1 MHNMQIIKLFTIFIL
16 FFCFF
21 SKNSFAEKYIPKV
34 SINGS
39 GLNIPRMVSL
49 KKVPVY
55 MRTGPG
61 LKYPIKYEY
70 NKAHYPMNIIGEFNN
85 WRKVNTINNIKGWIH
100 TSLLSSLKT
109 GLIIETTILKKTPFD
124 KSKSIAKLLP
134 NLLVEIKN
142 CNEIWCKILIIKNQS
157 YTGWVKKRLIWGS
170 TKNKI
175 N

>member
-1 MHNMQIIKLFTIFIL
+1 MQILKIFAILLLFCVFSKTIF
-16 FFCFF
+16 
-21 SKNSFAEKYIPKV
+21 AEQYKPKV

-39 GLNIPRMVSL
+39 GLDIPRMVSL

-61 LKYPIKYEY
+61 SEYPIKYEY
-70 NKAHYPMNIIGEFNN
+70 NKTKYPMNIIAEFNN
-85 WRKVNTINNIKGWIH
+85 WRKVTTINNIKGWIH
-100 TSLLSSLKT
+100 TSLLSSFKT
-109 GLIIETTILKKTPFD
+109 GLILETTILKKLPFD
-124 KSKSIAKLLP
+124 KSRSIAKLVP
-134 NLLVEIKN
+134 NLLVEIKE
-142 CNEIWCKILIIKNQS
+142 CKEIWCKILIIKNKS

>member
-1 MHNMQIIKLFTIFIL
+1 MQILKILAILLLF
-16 FFCFF
+16 CVF
-21 SKNSFAEKYIPKV
+21 SKTVFAEQYKPKV

-39 GLNIPRMVSL
+39 GLDIPRMVSL

-61 LKYPIKYEY
+61 SEYPIKYEY
-70 NKAHYPMNIIGEFNN
+70 NKIKYPMNIIAEFNN

-100 TSLLSSLKT
+100 TSLLSSFKT
-109 GLIIETTILKKTPFD
+109 GLIIETTTLKKLPFD
-124 KSKSIAKLLP
+124 KSRSIAKLVP
-134 NLLVEIKN
+134 NLLVEVKE
-142 CNEIWCKILIIKNQS
+142 CKKIWCKILIVKNKS
-157 YTGWVKKRLIWGS
+157 YSGWVKKRLIWGS

>member
-1 MHNMQIIKLFTIFIL
+1 MQILKILTILLLFCVCSKTIF
-16 FFCFF
+16 
-21 SKNSFAEKYIPKV
+21 AEQYKPKV

-39 GLNIPRMVSL
+39 GLDIPRMVSL

-61 LKYPIKYEY
+61 SEYPIKYEY
-70 NKAHYPMNIIGEFNN
+70 NKTKYPMNIIAEFNN

-100 TSLLSSLKT
+100 TSLLSSFKT
-109 GLIIETTILKKTPFD
+109 GLIIETTILKKLPFD
-124 KSKSIAKLLP
+124 KSRSIAKLVP
-134 NLLVEIKN
+134 NLLVEIKE
-142 CNEIWCKILIIKNQS
+142 CEETWCKILIIKNKS
-157 YTGWVKKRLIWGS
+157 YIGWVKKRLIWGS

>member
-1 MHNMQIIKLFTIFIL
+1 MQILKLFTILLFI
-16 FFCFF
+16 FCVC

-39 GLNIPRMVSL
+39 GLDIPRMVSL
-49 KKVPVY
+49 KRVPVY
-55 MRTGPG
+55 MRTGTG
-61 LKYPIKYEY
+61 SEYPIKYEY
-70 NKAHYPMNIIGEFNN
+70 NKANYPMNIIGEFNN

-100 TSLLSSLKT
+100 TSLLSSFKT
-109 GLIIETTILKKTPFD
+109 GLILETTVLKTSPFD
-124 KSKSIAKLLP
+124 KSRSIAKLLP
-134 NLLVEIKN
+134 NLLVEIKV
-142 CNEIWCKILIIKNQS
+142 CKEIWCKILIIKNKS

>member
-1 MHNMQIIKLFTIFIL
+1 MPILKFFTILLVLSFV
-16 FFCFF
+16 F

-39 GLNIPRMVSL
+39 GLVIPRMVSL

-61 LKYPIKYEY
+61 SEYPIKYKY
-70 NKAHYPMNIIGEFNN
+70 NKANYPMNIIAEFNN
-85 WRKVNTINNIKGWIH
+85 WRKVNTINNIKGWVH
-100 TSLLSSLKT
+100 TSLLSSFKT
-109 GLIIETTILKKTPFD
+109 GLILEATTLKKSSFD

-134 NLLVEIKN
+134 NLLVEIIECK
-142 CNEIWCKILIIKNQS
+142 EIWCKVFIMKKKA
-157 YTGWVKKRLIWGS
+157 YTGWVKKDLIWGS

-175 N
+175 Y

>member
-1 MHNMQIIKLFTIFIL
+1 MQIINLFTILLFLIFI
-16 FFCFF
+16 C
-21 SKNSFAEKYIPKV
+21 SKSCFAEKYIPKV

-39 GLNIPRMVSL
+39 GLDIPRMVSL

-61 LKYPIKYEY
+61 SKYPIKYEY
-70 NKAHYPMNIIGEFNN
+70 SKANYPMNIIGEFNN

-100 TSLLSSLKT
+100 TSLLSSFRT
-109 GLIIETTILKKTPFD
+109 GLILETTVLKKSPFE
-124 KSKSIAKLLP
+124 KSRSIAKLLP
-134 NLLVEIKN
+134 NLLVEIKE
-142 CNEIWCKILIIKNQS
+142 CRETWCKILIIKNKS
-157 YTGWVKKRLIWGS
+157 YTGWAPKRLIWGS